1 MKPFQL
7 LTPALALAMLAAAAF
22 PGRVF
27 AQEVS
32 NLEAGR
38 PITIEDPVPV
48 SPGTYTGSFDY
59 AYAVRYDR
67 VDYAGPGFSL
77 VYGFARGFELGGET
91 RLLTNPRL
99 NSRRGIGSG
108 DLDLHVLGE
117 VASETGQRPGI
128 GLRLDA
134 VLATGF
140 ASHGTNFV
148 PELLLSKSLD
158 WFRLYGNFSS
168 TYIGSTRP
176 GERRN
181 RYSAVVGF
189 DSAPGGGWNTD
200 TIGMMDVYA
209 RQSVEADGKTTVGV
223 ELGVKRR
230 IGMQTIFYAGLLS
243 EVAGERTRI
252 RYRGLLGVT
261 HSF

>member
-1 MKPFQL
+1 MRSRL
-7 LTPALALAMLAAAAF
+7 SLVLIAAAACAASAR
-22 PGRVF
+22 G
-27 AQEVS
+27 QEIS

-48 SPGTYTGSFDY
+48 SAGSYSGSFDY
-59 AYAVRYDR
+59 AYAVRLDR
-67 VDYAGPGFSL
+67 VDYAGPALAL
-77 VYGFARGFELGGET
+77 VYGFAPGFELGGET

-99 NSRRGIGSG
+99 NARRGIGSG
-108 DLDLHVLGE
+108 DLDVHLLAQ
-117 VASETGQRPGI
+117 VAPEAGDRPGI

-148 PELLLSKSLD
+148 PELLVSKSLD
-158 WFRLYGNFSS
+158 TFRLHGNFGSM
-168 TYIGSTRP
+168 YIGSTRF

-181 RYSAVVGF
+181 RLFAAVGF
-189 DSAPGGGWNTD
+189 DFSPAGRWNTE
-200 TIGMMDVYA
+200 TLGMFDAYV
-209 RQSVEADGKTTVGV
+209 RQSVETGGTTTVGI
-223 ELGVKRR
+223 ELGLKKR

-252 RYRGLLGVT
+252 RYRGILGLS
-261 HSF
+261 HAF

>member
-1 MKPFQL
+1 MKARILGL
-7 LTPALALAMLAAAAF
+7 LLLLLPIAGA
-22 PGRVF
+22 R
-27 AQEVS
+27 AQDVS

-48 SPGTYTGSFDY
+48 SPGTYSGSFDY
-59 AYAVRYDR
+59 AYAVRLDH
-67 VDYAGPGFSL
+67 VDYAGPAIAL
-77 VYGFARGFELGGET
+77 VYGFAPRFEIGGET

-99 NSRRGIGSG
+99 NARRGIGSG
-108 DLDLHVLGE
+108 DLDVHVLTE
-117 VASETGQRPGI
+117 VLEETGGRPGV
-128 GLRLDA
+128 GLRFDA
-134 VLATGF
+134 LLATGF

-148 PELLLSKSLD
+148 PELLVSKSFER
-158 WFRLYGNFSS
+158 FRLHGNFGS

-176 GERRN
+176 EERRN
-181 RYSAVVGF
+181 RLYAAIGF

-200 TIGMMDVYA
+200 TLGMMDAYV
-209 RQSVEADGKTTVGV
+209 RQSVETGGKPTVGV

-230 IGMQTIFYAGLLS
+230 IGMQTVFYAGLLS

-252 RYRGLLGVT
+252 RYRGLLGLS